1 MNPAADTPRLAR
13 IRAVLTQ
20 ALAPT
25 RLELIDDSHQHAGHA
40 GARQGGH
47 FTLRIAAP
55 GLTGKRL
62 LECHRMIY
70 AALGELMQTDIH
82 ALSIELLPEETVTG
96 IE

>member
-1 MNPAADTPRLAR
+1 MNAASDSPRMER
-13 IRAVLTQ
+13 IRAILTQ

-25 RLELIDDSHQHAGHA
+25 RLELIDDSHRHAGHA

-55 GLTGKRL
+55 GFAGKRP

-82 ALSIELLPEETVTG
+82 ALSIDLLPDTRASTE
-96 IE
+96 

>member
-1 MNPAADTPRLAR
+1 MNPAIDTPRLAR

-25 RLELIDDSHQHAGHA
+25 RLELIDDSQQHAGHA

-55 GLTGKRL
+55 AFAGKRP

-82 ALSIELLPEETVTG
+82 ALSIELLPCETVTG
-96 IE
+96 IK